1 MTLGPQNLSG
11 VTLSQVK
18 HSVSET
24 EMPTNV
30 FFIGSRWNVS
40 VDLKKCITFI
50 LLRQQ
55 TSFPSGELLGGK
67 TLDYT
72 KTAR

>member
-11 VTLSQVK
+11 VKLSQVK
-18 HSVSET
+18 LSVSET

-30 FFIGSRWNVS
+30 FFSSSRWNVNL
-40 VDLKKCITFI
+40 DFKKCITFI

-55 TSFPSGELLGGK
+55 TSFPSAELLGGK

-72 KTAR
+72 KTAC